1 MVTKPRKPKAARP
14 KTVSNDFQDECVKRI
29 TECENVLAHLETCPA
44 WEVIQRD
51 LARNKQYI
59 DDNWWKI
66 EDGSPKLQELRIT
79 ALAYMH
85 LINLT
90 DTYKLDL
97 ENARKQLD
105 VLQNGDKIIAKDYDN
120 A

>member
-1 MVTKPRKPKAARP
+1 MAGRPRKPKVVRE
-14 KTVSNDFQDECVKRI
+14 KTVYNDFQDECIKRI
-29 TECENVLAHLETCPA
+29 SECENVLAHLSTCPA

-51 LARNKQYI
+51 LIRNKQTI

-66 EDGSPKLQELRIT
+66 PEGDPKLQELRIT

-105 VLQNGDKIIAKDYDN
+105 VLQNGETKIMKDYDN